1 MSGKRLLDAA
11 RFYGALRTVA
21 KTHFAIRSQQI
32 DTFSKTSSLARAVKS
47 QTDRVTVTAGA
58 AYALARR
65 FNETGPS
72 YSTTSRAEE
81 ATASNSIPRK
91 DSGQAASS
99 GGPASVSGLE
109 QDHHYKRSDG
119 NAVQD
124 EAPKGSIDIT
134 QEKAKRHPLPDGTI
148 PPQGS
153 PIGKQPAPG
162 RDTVNERIPE
172 TPQDPLSQ
180 DSRHAD
186 MDIKQKEAQRDPLTD
201 GSIPPLDAPIGK
213 GPEIGGGD
221 TFAERPKPE
230 SEKQPLLQQHRNQS
244 QLRPQESNES
254 TIPDPSFAAR
264 KAQQLS
270 EMQIPSEAANEESG
284 STTADTF
291 AERPRTTASTL
302 SSLPRSKI
310 PRNAQTTEG
319 TENITDATVNQ
330 DVYYSSSPE
339 TKRDSVTS
347 TNAPDGI
354 DLNVFHSPQVASLIN
369 SGGRDDRRKAYEAK
383 MKAAREKYAPQT
395 ADAAPQTPESGTLKA
410 RSLSDAGP
418 LWGEGDVVRDES
430 DRVFNPDRPDD
441 AESKDTKDLAES
453 LAAEAKQQQVEDAV
467 AAEEPISRHQL
478 HESRVPSSRLGR
490 IWQFAGLGTSMAL
503 GAVGETFHRATGG
516 SSDGSIMLSE
526 ANMERLVSKLSRM
539 RGAALKLG
547 QMMSFQD
554 SKLLPP
560 AINAVL
566 QRVQDSADYM
576 PPSQRNK
583 VLASNL
589 GDNWRELYSSFEDV
603 PLAAASIGQV
613 HKAVLA
619 SNGQTVAV
627 KVQYPGVRDS
637 ITSDLNNLSLLLTA
651 SRLLPK
657 GLYLDKTIANAKTE
671 LAWECD
677 YEREAACGQR
687 FAQLCKDETDVFTVP
702 TVYTKASGG
711 EVLTAQFMHGTGV
724 TKIKD
729 LSQAER
735 DWIGTQILRLCLR
748 ELMEWRFMQTDPNW
762 TNFLYNRKSKKLELL
777 DFGASREYPEH
788 FIEPYVDLLIA
799 ASKKDRA
806 VCQEKSIELGY
817 LTGQESKAMLNAHV
831 DSILTLAEPFMEDAD
846 LKDGA
851 YDFEDQTITD
861 RVRAKIGLMVR
872 ERLAPP
878 PEETYSLHR
887 KLSGAFLLCAR
898 LGSKVKT
905 RDMFVNAVEKWSARK
920 A

>member
-21 KTHFAIRSQQI
+21 KTHFAIRSRQL
-32 DTFSKTSSLARAVKS
+32 DTFSKTSSLAKAVKS

-65 FNETGPS
+65 LSENAPAYSMNGAATSYTADASVPRQEAGHTGS
-72 YSTTSRAEE
+72 QTTS
-81 ATASNSIPRK
+81 
-91 DSGQAASS
+91 
-99 GGPASVSGLE
+99 SVVGLE
-109 QDHHYKRSDG
+109 QDHHYKQSEG
-119 NAVQD
+119 NSVQE
-124 EAPKGSIDIT
+124 EAPAGNIEVT
-134 QEKAKRHPLPDGTI
+134 QEKAQRFPLPDGTI
-148 PPQGS
+148 PPGGAPVGKVPS
-153 PIGKQPAPG
+153 PGQ
-162 RDTVNERIPE
+162 DTLNERVRE
-172 TPQDPLSQ
+172 APQNPLQHDDNQSEL
-180 DSRHAD
+180 
-186 MDIKQKEAQRDPLTD
+186 DIAQKEAERDALTD
-201 GSIPPLDAPIGK
+201 GSIPPKDAPIGK
-213 GPEIGGGD
+213 GPEVGGED
-221 TFAERPKPE
+221 TFADRPDPE
-230 SEKQPLLQQHRNQS
+230 PQKQPLTQQHGAEPQLKPKGSS
-244 QLRPQESNES
+244 QS
-254 TIPDPSFAAR
+254 TIPDPSLAAR

-270 EMQIPSEAANEESG
+270 EMQIPSESANEEPC
-284 STTADTF
+284 TTSADTF
-291 AERPRTTASTL
+291 VELPRTTATTL

-310 PRNAQTTEG
+310 PQHAETTEG
-319 TENITDATVNQ
+319 TESIKGQNINQ
-330 DVYYSSSPE
+330 DVYYTPSPDNR
-339 TKRDSVTS
+339 RDSMLDKDIPEGV
-347 TNAPDGI
+347 
-354 DLNVFHSPQVASLIN
+354 DLNVFHSPQVASMIN

-383 MKAAREKYAPQT
+383 MKAAKEQSGGNTVQAESA
-395 ADAAPQTPESGTLKA
+395 AD
-410 RSLSDAGP
+410 RGP

-430 DRVFNPDRPDD
+430 DRVINPVRPQDD
-441 AESKDTKDLAES
+441 EAKDTQDLAKS
-453 LAAEAKQQQVEDAV
+453 LAEEAKQQQTQEAI
-467 AAEEPISRHQL
+467 ATEEPISRHQL

-503 GAVGETFHRATGG
+503 GAVGETFRRATG
-516 SSDGSIMLSE
+516 SSTDGSIMLSE

-576 PPSQRNK
+576 PPSQRDK

-589 GDNWRELYSSFEDV
+589 GHNWKELFSSFDDV
-603 PLAAASIGQV
+603 PIAAASIGQV
-613 HKAVLA
+613 HKAVLE

-687 FAQLCKDETDVFTVP
+687 FAQLCRDEEDVFTVP

-729 LSQAER
+729 LKQSER

-762 TNFLYNRKSKKLELL
+762 TNFLYNRKSQKLELL

-788 FIEPYVDLLIA
+788 FVRPYVELLIA
-799 ASKKDRA
+799 ASKKDRD
-806 VCQEKSIELGY
+806 VCREKSIELGY
-817 LTGQESKAMLNAHV
+817 LTGHESKAMLNAHV
-831 DSILTLAEPFMEDAD
+831 DSILTLAEPFMEDAN
-846 LKDGA
+846 LEDGI
-851 YDFEDQTITD
+851 YDFQDQTITD
-861 RVRAKIGLMVR
+861 RVRSKIGLMVR

-905 RDMFVNAVEKWSARK
+905 RDMFEQAVGKWNAAN
-920 A
+920 